1 MNFDLQTL
9 ILILP
14 PVLLALTFHEFMHGY
29 AAYKF
34 GDNTAKN
41 MGRLTFNPLAH
52 LDPIGT
58 LMIILVRFG
67 WAKPVPVNPYN
78 LRNPR
83 QDMVI
88 ISAAGPAANLAL
100 GLISGLL
107 LRFIRTGALAAL
119 PQSIVNPVYL
129 MVYFSLQ
136 INIALAFFNLIPIPP
151 LDGSKILRGVIPRE
165 QEHIVDWLEHY
176 GGFILMG
183 LILSSYIT
191 GFSVIGM
198 FLRPFILFFSRL
210 FGGV

>member
-1 MNFDLQTL
+1 MDFQTI

-29 AAYKF
+29 AAYRL
-34 GDNTAKN
+34 GDNTAKD

-78 LRNPR
+78 LANPKK
-83 QDMVI
+83 DLMI
-88 ISAAGPAANLAL
+88 ISAAGPAANLTLA
-100 GLISGLL
+100 LISGLIMRGMRMGL
-107 LRFIRTGALAAL
+107 LSAIPT
-119 PQSIVNPVYL
+119 SIVNPIYTMIYL
-129 MVYFSLQ
+129 SLQ
-136 INIALAFFNLIPIPP
+136 INIALAFFNLLPIPP
-151 LDGSKILRGVIPRE
+151 LDGSKILRGVIARE
-165 QEHIVDWLEHY
+165 HEHLVDWLEQY
-176 GGFILMG
+176 GSYILMG

-191 GFSVIGM
+191 GFSIIGM
-198 FLRPFILFFSRL
+198 FLRPFIRFFSML

>member
-1 MNFDLQTL
+1 MDFQTI

-29 AAYKF
+29 AAYRL
-34 GDNTAKN
+34 GDNTAKD

-78 LRNPR
+78 LANPKK
-83 QDMVI
+83 DLMV
-88 ISAAGPAANLAL
+88 ISAAGPAANLLLA
-100 GLISGLL
+100 LISGLIMRVMRMGL
-107 LRFIRTGALAAL
+107 LSAIPT
-119 PQSIVNPVYL
+119 SIVNPLYS
-129 MVYFSLQ
+129 MIYFSLQ
-136 INIALAFFNLIPIPP
+136 INIALAFFNLLPIPP
-151 LDGSKILRGVIPRE
+151 LDGSKILRGVIARE
-165 QEHIVDWLEHY
+165 HEHMVDWLERY
-176 GGFILMG
+176 GSFILMG

-191 GFSVIGM
+191 GFSIIGM
-198 FLRPFILFFSRL
+198 FLRPFIRFFSML